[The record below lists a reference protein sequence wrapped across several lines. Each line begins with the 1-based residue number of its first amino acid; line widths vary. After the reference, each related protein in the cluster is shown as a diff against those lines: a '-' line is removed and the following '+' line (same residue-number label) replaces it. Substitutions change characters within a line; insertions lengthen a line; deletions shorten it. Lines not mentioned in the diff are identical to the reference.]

1 LEWKTVVENERRPLG
16 DPMFCQQCGAVVQ
29 EGQTFCDDCSRKIFA
44 QQSQGAPGDVFA
56 AQPPVTPPGQVTQYL
71 EGHSTGLTYGA
82 AAGQLTATR
91 RSDNARLVLG
101 LTIGAMTSGLI
112 VLLSTFLAWVS
123 SAGYEFVVGVNPT
136 GWTFLTRGGSSGGNF
151 AWIRA
156 EGILYFSG
164 LWSILAGLGIIAGAV
179 MLLLGYKQG
188 GRVAGIAAVVG
199 AGTAMLNLVMTLKLE
214 NGIGIGI
221 WLFLLFSIVAVVCG
235 EFATRKST

>member
-1 LEWKTVVENERRPLG
+1 
-16 DPMFCQQCGAVVQ
+16 MFCQQCGAVVQ

-44 QQSQGAPGDVFA
+44 QQAQAPPGDVFPG
-56 AQPPVTPPGQVTQYL
+56 QPPVTPPEQVSQYL
-71 EGHSTGLTYGA
+71 DQHSTGVRYGA
-82 AAGQLTATR
+82 QTGQLAAVS
-91 RSDNARLVLG
+91 RSDNARVVLG
-101 LTIGAMTSGLI
+101 LTLAAMTSGLI
-112 VLLSTFLAWVS
+112 VILSTFLTWVS
-123 SAGYEFVVGVNPT
+123 SSGFEFVVSANPT
-136 GWTFLTRGGSSGGNF
+136 GWSFLTKGGSVGGNF

-188 GRVAGIAAVVG
+188 GRVAGIAGIVG
-199 AGTAMLNLVMTLKLE
+199 VGTAALNLAMTFKLQ